1 MRDLLAAHLSH
12 ARTSTPSE
20 FSFALEG
27 EQLRD
32 DDVTFFS
39 ARDDGKLLG
48 VAALKR
54 LDDRHVELKSMHTRA
69 EARGRGVGRALV
81 EHLTDFART
90 AGYERISLETGTSDA
105 FMAIDLDTGT
115 IRTVAGTGVLGLD
128 PDDDRLATE
137 TMFTRPFGIE
147 LDPAGALYVADTIN
161 SRIVR
166 IAP

>member
-1 MRDLLAAHLSH
+1 MGLQIEIDDPDAADVRDLLAAHLTH

-39 ARDDGKLLG
+39 ARDDGELLS

-54 LDDRHVELKSMHTRA
+54 LDNRHVELKSMHTRS

-105 FMAIDLDTGT
+105 FVPAHALYASCGF
-115 IRTVAGTGVLGLD
+115 
-128 PDDDRLATE
+128 E
-137 TMFTRPFGIE
+137 SCEPFGGYIAS
-147 LDPAGALYVADTIN
+147 PHNTFMTKALG
-161 SRIVR
+161 
-166 IAP
+166 